1 MTARE
6 SWLYRD
12 PEAVLMRLAAQR
24 IRLKSDAVY
33 CRYRIEPIFEGDSE
47 RCNQRKQG
55 FERCNFCDLKRW
67 TNG

>member
-12 PEAVLMRLAAQR
+12 PEAVVMRLEAQR
-24 IRLKSDAVY
+24 IRLKSDSAY

-55 FERCNFCDLKRW
+55 FERCDFCDLKRG